1 MASVVVMVTVDWQGN
16 TLNESDHKAMRILN
30 TEQIFADEIRQP
42 IPITHFIGPVRH
54 SALCGESV

>member
-16 TLNESDHKAMRILN
+16 TLNKSDHKAMRILN
-30 TEQIFADEIRQP
+30 TEQIFADEIGQP

-54 SALCGESV
+54 SGLCGESV